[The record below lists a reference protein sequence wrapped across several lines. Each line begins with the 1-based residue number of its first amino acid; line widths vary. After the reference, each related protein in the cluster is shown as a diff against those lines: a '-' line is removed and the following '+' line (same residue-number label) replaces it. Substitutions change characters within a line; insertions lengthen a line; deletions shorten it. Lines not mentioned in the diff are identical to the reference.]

1 MYLTKRFGL
10 YLALLGIVLL
20 ALPTQAMTVME
31 ADSVGVEYQQG
42 RRFVKYQVEK
52 GETLF
57 SISKKYNLKMEEV
70 IKFNPAAEKGLQVGQ
85 VLLIPM
91 EEVKGLG
98 AGEKMHQVKESET
111 LFSIS
116 RQYDIKVKDLRKRN
130 NLDNNQIALG
140 QMLVI
145 PVEEKE
151 KKGSDEAAVLTREGD
166 AIYHEVQD
174 GETLYSI
181 SRKYAVSVT
190 DIQKWN
196 DLPGNYISLGQKLIV
211 GHHRE
216 TVAVVDAPKKDP
228 VKENP
233 KNDPP
238 KNDPPKT
245 DPKETGTTA
254 TTTTTTTEQPKEE
267 PVTDVAPSGFEQ
279 IIEDGLAEVIDGN
292 SDNRKFLGLH
302 RTAPI
307 GTLMQV
313 VNEMNNQKIF
323 VRIVGRIPDTG
334 DNAKV
339 QIKISKAAYDRLGAV
354 APRFPVTLS
363 YLP

>member
-1 MYLTKRFGL
+1 M
-10 YLALLGIVLL
+10 A
-20 ALPTQAMTVME
+20 
-31 ADSVGVEYQQG
+31 ADSVGVEYQEG
-42 RRFVKYQVEK
+42 RRFVQYRVEK

-70 IKFNPAAEKGLQVGQ
+70 LKYNPSAEKGLKEGQ

-91 EEVKGLG
+91 EVVEGL
-98 AGEKMHQVKESET
+98 ASGERMHQVADSET

-116 RQYDIKVKDLRKRN
+116 RLYDVKVKDLRKRN
-130 NLDNNQIALG
+130 GLENNQIALG
-140 QMLVI
+140 RMLII
-145 PVEEKE
+145 PVADKG
-151 KKGSDEAAVLTREGD
+151 KKDDDEPVVVTKQGD

-174 GETLYSI
+174 DETLYSI
-181 SRKYAVSVT
+181 SRKYAVSVP

-196 DLPGNYISLGQKLIV
+196 GLPGNYITPGQKLIV
-211 GHHRE
+211 GYHRE
-216 TVAVVDAPKKDP
+216 TVTEEQPN
-228 VKENP
+228 ENP
-233 KNDPP
+233 PKESPKVDPP
-238 KNDPPKT
+238 KEDLPKT
-245 DPKETGTTA
+245 DTVVENPADNTGSA
-254 TTTTTTTEQPKEE
+254 DEAIETTTPAETETE
-267 PVTDVAPSGFEQ
+267 VAPSGFEQ
-279 IIEDGLAEVIDGN
+279 IVEEGLAEVIEGN
-292 SDNRKFLGLH
+292 SDYRKFLGLH

-354 APRFPVTLS
+354 APRFPVKLS